1 MPRDRYEFIAA
12 GLGGQ
17 GVLTI
22 GLTLA
27 RAGLK
32 RFKYVTWLPNYD
44 TFMRGGDV
52 ICYVVL
58 SQDEIASPII
68 SKPKTMIFLS
78 RTALDTYENMLQEGG
93 IAILDTSLID
103 REIKRNDLRAIYI
116 PAMNMAQEIG
126 STVSQETA
134 LTDMGSGFIPTRT
147 IDIEAGRRISNLIL
161 LGAYLKLTEAIP
173 LEAIEEAITELLKG
187 SRKEGLIQLNK
198 AALRAG
204 YEKVKI

>member
-116 PAMNMAQEIG
+116 PAMDMAQEIG

-161 LGAYLKLTEAIP
+161 LGAYLRLTEAIP